1 MIHPH
6 TYIHPNAKLATNVK
20 IDPFSVIHPNVEIGE
35 GTWIG
40 SNVTIMEGARVG
52 KNCRIFPGAVIAAIP
67 QDLKFDGEQTTV
79 EIGDNTTIREFVT
92 INRGSKDR
100 WTTKVG
106 NNCLI
111 MAYSHVAHDCIIGN
125 NCIMSNNTQMAGHV
139 TVGDNAILAGM
150 CAIHQFVQIGQHA
163 FVAGGSLVSKDVPP
177 FIKAGRTPLSYAGV
191 NSVGLKRRGFSLDRI
206 NQILD
211 IYTLID
217 ITEKNDTI
225 SLIQVNRITRGNPEL
240 GETLPYNIRDK
251 KRGSEFWTKART
263 EIGIGRW
270 VRRVFTEVHKSTIL
284 DSKIEEFVN
293 LYKAA
298 IDGGDLTNFEL
309 VSGEDIRKWYHEN
322 NYKERTAHVAFTNY
336 FGSI

>member
-20 IDPFSVIHPNVEIGE
+20 VDPFSVIHQNVEIGE

-40 SNVTIMEGARVG
+40 SNVTIMEGARIG

-67 QDLKFDGEQTTV
+67 QDLKFDGESTTV

-111 MAYSHVAHDCIIGN
+111 MAYSHIAHDCLIGN
-125 NCIMSNNTQMAGHV
+125 NCIMSNNTQIAGHV
-139 TVGDNAILAGM
+139 VIGDFAIIGGM
-150 CAIHQFVQIGQHA
+150 CAIHQFVAIGQHT
-163 FVAGGSLVSKDVPP
+163 FISGGSLVSKDVPP
-177 FIKAGRTPLSYAGV
+177 YIKAGRTPLSYAGV

-211 IYTLID
+211 IYRIIFNKGMNTSQ
-217 ITEKNDTI
+217 
-225 SLIQVNRITRGNPEL
+225 SLN
-240 GETLPYNIRDK
+240 
-251 KRGSEFWTKART
+251 F
-263 EIGIGRW
+263 
-270 VRRVFTEVHKSTIL
+270 
-284 DSKIEEFVN
+284 IEEEITATDERDEIVTF
-293 LYKAA
+293 
-298 IDGGDLTNFEL
+298 IRE
-309 VSGEDIRKWYHEN
+309 SGRGIIKKFTKGSLEDE
-322 NYKERTAHVAFTNY
+322 
-336 FGSI
+336 